1 MPKPGTQELG
11 LDPLSP
17 QVSKGFRVAASEF
30 FQPFLPFLPPKVRLD
45 IPSARNWSIFSF
57 FFFFFLATLC
67 GISVSDL
74 GLNLGHESESLES

>member
-45 IPSARNWSIFSF
+45 ILSARNWSIFS
-57 FFFFFLATLC
+57 FFFFLATLC